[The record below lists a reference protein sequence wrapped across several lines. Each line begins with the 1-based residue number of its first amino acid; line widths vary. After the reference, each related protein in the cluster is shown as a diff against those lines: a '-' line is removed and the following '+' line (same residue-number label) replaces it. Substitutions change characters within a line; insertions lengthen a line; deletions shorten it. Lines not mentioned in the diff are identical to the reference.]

1 MQMTGFLYTINDKG
15 GLPRVITLTEDG
27 QKNAFI
33 ELDGVDNIDYEDIAM
48 SFTDGRSW
56 IYVSDT
62 GNNDFDRDN
71 LSILKFQEPTAT
83 GNDVVVKDID
93 DLQVRYDGFSYDCE
107 ALAVDQVTGDF
118 FMFTKDRENS
128 ISEVYRYPYPQS
140 ETFNPFTL
148 EHVATL
154 PLFWITGGDIS
165 PSGEF
170 LAVTNKQVA
179 FGLRKP
185 GGSTWADFLRTSPE
199 TCTLNLEIEEQRES
213 IAVTD
218 SGYWTVSECTEC

>member
-33 ELDGVDNIDYEDIAM
+33 EL
-48 SFTDGRSW
+48 DGRSW

-83 GNDVVVKDID
+83 GNDVVVKDIE

-140 ETFNPFTL
+140 VDKNPFTL
-148 EHVATL
+148 EHVGTL
-154 PLFWITGGDIS
+154 PLYWITGGDIS
-165 PSGEF
+165 PDGKI
-170 LAVTNKQVA
+170 LALTNKQEA
-179 FGLRKP
+179 FSFTKP
-185 GGSTWADFLRTSPE
+185 DDLSWTEYLASNPE
-199 TCTLNLEIEEQRES
+199 PCNL
-213 IAVTD
+213 
-218 SGYWTVSECTEC
+218 